1 MNTAWTQHPHFAAL
15 DWASDHHDVTVLDRT
30 GAIVAEFRFAHTA
43 AGWAEFTEKLKPFPG
58 APFTLETSS
67 GPAVDQLLQ
76 RGFVLYPL
84 APGAAARYRE
94 RKAPSG
100 TKSDR
105 HDTWAMADALRTD
118 GHAWR
123 ALRPQD
129 EATAT
134 LRALCRD
141 EISLIEQRT
150 LLVNQLQAALREYY
164 PAALEAFA
172 DWTVPTPWAFL
183 QQFPTPVALQTAGQ
197 RKWEKFLHTHKLW
210 RPQTRDERLALFAAA
225 NALPASAAV
234 VSAKSLLAVSLANV
248 LTTLQQQI
256 DEYRRRI
263 VAAFRAH
270 PDHDLFGGLPG
281 AKDVLAPRLLAELGS
296 VREEYPDADA
306 LMCQAGVSPVSY
318 QSGKVERC
326 RLRRACVKSLRATVH
341 LWANASRATCDWAQA
356 YYEQKRAEGHS
367 HASALRGL
375 GKRWLKILWRL
386 WQNRECYDESKHLR
400 SLERRGAKVWQKIK
414 PALVASPQ
422 TVPATL

>member
-1 MNTAWTQHPHFAAL
+1 MNTDWTQHSYFAAL
-15 DWASDHHDVTVLDRT
+15 DWASDHHDVIVLDRQ
-30 GAIVAEFRFAHTA
+30 GAVVAEFRFAHSAT
-43 AGWAEFTEKLKPFPG
+43 GWAEFTEKMKPFPG
-58 APFTLETSS
+58 CPFTLETSS

-76 RGFVLYPL
+76 RDFILYPL

-105 HDTWAMADALRTD
+105 HDTWSMADALRTD

-123 ALRPQD
+123 VLRPQN

-150 LLVNQLQAALREYY
+150 LLVNQLRAALREYY
-164 PAALEAFA
+164 PAALEAFD
-172 DWTVPTPWAFL
+172 DWTVPAPWAFL
-183 QQFPTPVALQTAGQ
+183 QQFPTPVALQTAG
-197 RKWEKFLHTHKLW
+197 KKKCEKFLHTHKLW

-225 NALPASAAV
+225 NALPASASV
-234 VSAKSLLAVSLANV
+234 VSAKSLLAVSLAKV
-248 LTTLQQQI
+248 LTTLQHQI

-270 PDHDLFGGLPG
+270 PDHDIFGGLPG

-306 LMCQAGVSPVSY
+306 LMCQAGVSPVGY
-318 QSGKVERC
+318 QSGQVERC
-326 RLRRACVKSLRATVH
+326 RLRRACVKTLRFTVH
-341 LWANASRATCDWAQA
+341 LWANASRATCGWAQA
-356 YYEQKRAEGHS
+356 YYEQKREEGHS
-367 HASALRGL
+367 HASALRCL

-386 WQNRECYDESKHLR
+386 WQNRESYDESQHLR
-400 SLERRGAKVWQKIK
+400 SLERRGARVWEQIK
-414 PALVASPQ
+414 PVVA
-422 TVPATL
+422 PATQTG